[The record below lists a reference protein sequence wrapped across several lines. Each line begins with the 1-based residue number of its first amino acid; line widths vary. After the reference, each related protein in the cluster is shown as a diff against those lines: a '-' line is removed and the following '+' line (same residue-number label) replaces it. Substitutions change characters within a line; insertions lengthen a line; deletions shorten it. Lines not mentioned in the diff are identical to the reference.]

1 MAQIYQ
7 SDQRRDR
14 RRTLPV
20 LIVRIDDV
28 EYRTHDWSLG
38 GLALAGADPLLPD
51 GAEVEGHLLA
61 AEAATPYRFVA
72 RVVRHDAE
80 ADVVGLRFAELA
92 PDAFAFLERLQTPG
106 WRRSRPTGPEHC

>member
-28 EYRTHDWSLG
+28 EYRTRDWSLG
-38 GLALAGADPLLPD
+38 GLSLAAADPLLPD
-51 GAEVEGHLLA
+51 GAEVDGHLLA
-61 AEAATPYRFVA
+61 EDDDTPHRFA
-72 RVVRHDAE
+72 GRVVRHDPVT
-80 ADVVGLRFAELA
+80 DVVALRFAELA
-92 PDAFAFLERLQTPG
+92 PEAFVFLERLQTTG
-106 WRRSRPTGPEHC
+106 RRRAGPTVREG